1 MTLRLLG
8 LVLSALLTVAGG
20 ALTVVSLGQRDTLAW
35 AVLLVGLALGLTGGW
50 LCSMWIDTQRR
61 KR

>member
-1 MTLRLLG
+1 MTLLG
-8 LVLSALLTVAGG
+8 LGLSVSLTVAGSMLIG
-20 ALTVVSLGQRDTLAW
+20 VSLGQRDPLAW